1 MAVLVVPIAFTANV
15 MRVITLVM
23 VTLVWGDAA
32 GQGFAHDLAGMS
44 LFLAALLLLLVA
56 DTLVGL
62 AAVAWRRWATP
73 TARRMGAVKVS

>member
-1 MAVLVVPIAFTANV
+1 M
-15 MRVITLVM
+15 
-23 VTLVWGDAA
+23 
-32 GQGFAHDLAGMS
+32 AGMS